1 VNDTV
6 QIPEAESLTPASSR
20 DLKRLDR
27 SLLASIAWTAAAKW
41 IVQTLSWASTLIVV
55 RLLVPSDYGV
65 VGMATAFL
73 ALLQP
78 LCDFGIAAA
87 IVQGR
92 HLTSQQIA
100 RLNGLAIALGAACAA
115 VTVAIT
121 IPISRFFNEPALL
134 TIVPVLGLG
143 FFTGAFRVVP
153 TALLAREMQFRRL
166 AFLETAEALSLTA
179 ITIVLAATGHGY
191 WSLVIG
197 PVASRGI
204 GSLLAVLARPSA
216 IGSPLPI
223 ARIRG
228 AIQFGAWVTTSTL
241 AWYVY
246 SNADRVIVGRQIG
259 EAALGAY
266 TIALTLAS
274 MPVEKIGQLYQRVAE
289 SVIARVQDDSASVAR
304 YLFGITEGV
313 AMLSFPASVGLAL
326 VADLFVEVVLG
337 ARWTM
342 AVVPL
347 RLLAAAAAIRSL
359 DPLLAQI
366 LVATGHARQNARS
379 MLIAALVLPGAFL
392 LGGQW
397 GLAGVATVWL
407 VGHPLVV
414 MARQVR
420 KALVVAN
427 ATPADYFRAL
437 RPAATGT
444 LLMAIAVLGVRSLT
458 DDVFSRPVS
467 FGLVVAVGAA
477 VYVAAL
483 VTLFP
488 QRLRAAK
495 AFVRNR

>member
-1 VNDTV
+1 VSDTIE
-6 QIPEAESLTPASSR
+6 IPEAKTLTPASTR
-20 DLKRLDR
+20 DLSRLDR
-27 SLLASIAWTAAAKW
+27 SLVASIAWTAAAKW
-41 IVQTLSWASTLIVV
+41 MVQTLSWASTLIVV
-55 RLLVPSDYGV
+55 RLLVPSDYGL

-87 IVQGR
+87 IVQGQQ
-92 HLTSQQIA
+92 LTSRQIA
-100 RLNGLAIALGAACAA
+100 RLNGLAISLGAACAA
-115 VTVAIT
+115 ATTLIAFPV
-121 IPISRFFNEPALL
+121 SRFFDEPRLL
-134 TIVPVLGLG
+134 TIVPALGLG
-143 FFTGAFRVVP
+143 FLTGAFRAVP

-166 AFLETAEALSLTA
+166 AFLETAEALSLTG
-179 ITIVLAATGHGY
+179 ITIALAATGHGY

-204 GSLLAVLARPSA
+204 GSVLALIVRPSA
-216 IGSPLPI
+216 IASPLPM
-223 ARIRG
+223 AGIRG
-228 AIQFGAWVTTSTL
+228 AIQFGAWVTTSTI

-246 SNADRVIVGRQIG
+246 SNADRVIVGREIG

-289 SVIARVQDDSASVAR
+289 SVIARVQGDAAAVAR

-313 AMLSFPASVGLAL
+313 AMLSFPASAGLAL
-326 VADLFVEVVLG
+326 VADLFVDVVLG
-337 ARWTM
+337 ARWEM

-392 LGGQW
+392 VGGRW

-414 MARQVR
+414 MVRQVR
-420 KALVVAN
+420 KALVVAD
-427 ATPADYFRAL
+427 ARVVDYLRAL
-437 RPAATGT
+437 RPAATST
-444 LLMAIAVLGVRSLT
+444 LLMAVAVLAARALVEDHLASAST
-458 DDVFSRPVS
+458 FAV
-467 FGLVVAVGAA
+467 VVAVGAV
-477 VYVAAL
+477 VYVTAL
-483 VTLFP
+483 AVLFP
-488 QRLRAAK
+488 ARLRAAK